1 MDEKIETNKNENTED
16 NYPSFNKRQF
26 WTYQR
31 FYEKGGGKKTKQVKP
46 PSKNITDK
54 TKKRIYHIVDNKVVN
69 NPELRSRLD
78 SIYIPPGY
86 SDIVIAKSAKNKIQA
101 IGTDTKGRRQYI
113 YNDKYT
119 KKRNDRKYNFILGLA
134 KKINQIEKD
143 NNAAINTLYNK
154 EYSSWKLPNDYY
166 PIIVYMLRTYHFRI
180 GNEKYTRENDSY
192 GITTLKKEHI
202 KFGKGDGEPKITIE
216 FIGKKGVMNNVE
228 DDNTKIAS
236 ILRILCDHADSEGF
250 LFNYNHNG
258 VKQLLT
264 PGHVHS
270 YLNERYHEDISP
282 KMFRTWYA
290 NIHLLNHLQNM
301 LKEEKLK
308 YRMTKSEIKDIVS
321 QCSEHVSSKLNNTA
335 NVSKKSYIDN
345 KLLDVIARNPYRFA
359 QKIPEND
366 EEKNKFLYKILIN
379 LRN

>member
-1 MDEKIETNKNENTED
+1 
-16 NYPSFNKRQF
+16 
-26 WTYQR
+26 
-31 FYEKGGGKKTKQVKP
+31 
-46 PSKNITDK
+46 
-54 TKKRIYHIVDNKVVN
+54 
-69 NPELRSRLD
+69 
-78 SIYIPPGY
+78 
-86 SDIVIAKSAKNKIQA
+86 
-101 IGTDTKGRRQYI
+101 
-113 YNDKYT
+113 
-119 KKRNDRKYNFILGLA
+119 
-134 KKINQIEKD
+134 
-143 NNAAINTLYNK
+143 
-154 EYSSWKLPNDYY
+154 
-166 PIIVYMLRTYHFRI
+166 
-180 GNEKYTRENDSY
+180 
-192 GITTLKKEHI
+192 
-202 KFGKGDGEPKITIE
+202 
-216 FIGKKGVMNNVE
+216 
-228 DDNTKIAS
+228 
-236 ILRILCDHADSEGF
+236 
-250 LFNYNHNG
+250 